1 MDVLQ
6 RLLLYMC
13 EAFRRLMP
21 KGRRRWAHLQKLTA
35 RVRPQLLDEM
45 AILAGILW
53 HTFSNQMHSYY
64 VGVFT
69 RSLNQC

>member
-21 KGRRRWAHLQKLTA
+21 KDRRRGAHLQELTT
-35 RVRPQLLDEM
+35 RVRPQLLD
-45 AILAGILW
+45 
-53 HTFSNQMHSYY
+53 
-64 VGVFT
+64 
-69 RSLNQC
+69 